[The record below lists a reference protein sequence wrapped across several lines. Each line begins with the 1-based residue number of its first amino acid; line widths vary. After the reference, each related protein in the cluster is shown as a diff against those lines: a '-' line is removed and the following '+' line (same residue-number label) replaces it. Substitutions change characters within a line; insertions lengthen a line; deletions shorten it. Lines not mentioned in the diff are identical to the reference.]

1 MPVSFGKCSG
11 TSLKT
16 APLPSPISI
25 AQPSAP
31 TVNGTI
37 DGHVSSSEN
46 SATPPKTHDRT
57 CAPPMRSASQPPTGR
72 ISVASTTN
80 PAARN
85 PASAGARPNCAR
97 SSVGR

>member
-1 MPVSFGKCSG
+1 MPVSFGNRSG
-11 TSLKT
+11 TSLNT
-16 APLPSPISI
+16 APLPRPISI
-25 AQPSAP
+25 AHASAP

-37 DGHVSSSEN
+37 DGQVSSSAN
-46 SATPPKTHDRT
+46 SATPPKTHDST

-72 ISVASTTN
+72 INVASTTK

-85 PASAGARPNCAR
+85 PASAGASPNCAR

>member
-16 APLPSPISI
+16 APFPSPINI
-25 AQPSAP
+25 AHPSAP

-37 DGHVSSSEN
+37 DGHVRSSEN
-46 SATPPKTHDRT
+46 RATPPKTHDST
-57 CAPPMRSASQPPTGR
+57 WAPPIRSASQPPTGR
-72 ISVASTTN
+72 INVASTTK
-80 PAARN
+80 PAALN
-85 PASAGARPNCAR
+85 PASVGARPNCAR